1 MVFDIMKACKGM
13 NISKSEIRRHYNMKE
28 EILLGLLNP

>member
-1 MVFDIMKACKGM
+1 MVFDIMKACKSI
-13 NISKSEIRRHYNMKE
+13 NISKIEIRRHYNIKE